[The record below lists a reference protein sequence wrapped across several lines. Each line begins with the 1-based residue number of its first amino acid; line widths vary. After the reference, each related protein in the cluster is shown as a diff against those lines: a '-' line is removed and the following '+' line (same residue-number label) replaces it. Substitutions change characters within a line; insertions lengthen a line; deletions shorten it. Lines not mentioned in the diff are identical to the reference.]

1 MQNNLI
7 EFSRPPMNVLAWC
20 DDNGVWINAGWT
32 VGIPLS
38 TAIGYADSYNRD
50 PSIGFY
56 EHKGKV
62 VLSHSCAKIDL
73 SQQEAKAILD
83 LIQAARDLVAK

>member
-1 MQNNLI
+1 MQDNL

-20 DDNGVWINAGWT
+20 DGNALWINAGWT

-38 TAIGYADSYNRD
+38 TAVSYADSYDGD

-56 EHKGKV
+56 EHDGKV

-73 SQQEAKAILD
+73 SHEEAKAILG
-83 LIQAARDLVAK
+83 LIQAGRDLVAK